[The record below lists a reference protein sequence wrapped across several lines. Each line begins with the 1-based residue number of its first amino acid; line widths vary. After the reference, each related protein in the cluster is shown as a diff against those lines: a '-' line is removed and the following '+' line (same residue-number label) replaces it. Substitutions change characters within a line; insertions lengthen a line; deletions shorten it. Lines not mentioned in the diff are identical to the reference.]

1 VADYTAPDEQG
12 KDVTHYPDDG
22 HVQCASRNFMGI
34 TREGFTLSDNFKVK
48 AVDEALKDTRDVLFG
63 EPMDRAEYE
72 RNLARIAEV
81 RMGRMAGLNK
91 NPKTFQETLREINE
105 YGWESGPVEA
115 PMQPT
120 EGAEIFLR
128 SIGVDLD
135 KEHHRDTPRRLAEA
149 MKELTTRH
157 EFKFTTFE
165 AKSQNMVTLGPIPF
179 YTLCA
184 HHTLPFHGNAWIG
197 YVPDERIAGLS
208 KFARA
213 VEYVTKGFHV
223 QEELTTELH
232 GFLNDKLAPKGL
244 AVVMKAEHMCMS
256 MRGVRASG
264 VITTTSE
271 VSGVFADHTRT
282 AKAEFLEWIRG

>member
-1 VADYTAPDEQG
+1 MRRSSMADYTAPDEDRSQ
-12 KDVTHYPDDG
+12 DITHYPGDG
-22 HVQCASRNFMGI
+22 HPQCDRLDMSDPRK
-34 TREGFTLSDNFKVK
+34 ELLSSVR
-48 AVDEALKDTRDVLFG
+48 DEK
-63 EPMDRAEYE
+63 YY
-72 RNLARIAEV
+72 
-81 RMGRMAGLNK
+81 AG
-91 NPKTFQETLREINE
+91 
-105 YGWESGPVEA
+105 
-115 PMQPT
+115 
-120 EGAEIFLR
+120 IFLR
-128 SIGVDLD
+128 SLGVDLT

-165 AKSQNMVTLGPIPF
+165 AKSQNMITLGPIPF

-197 YVPDERIAGLS
+197 YVPDQLIAGLS

-213 VEYVTKGFHV
+213 VEYVAKGFHV

-232 GFLNDKLAPKGL
+232 DFLWSQLAPKGL
-244 AVVMKAEHMCMS
+244 AVVMKAEHMCMA